1 MSKGNV
7 VNTIEEIVAPVI
19 IDLGLELVDIQYIKE
34 GGNWYLR
41 VFIDKPGGIGLEDC
55 QLVSARIDPLLDEKD
70 PIPQSYFLEVS
81 SPGLERPLK
90 KIADYERFTGE
101 RIKLTTFV
109 PVEGKRKF
117 MGKLVHASNH
127 SVTLEFEGQNV
138 VIPMDAVASA
148 RLMGSN

>member
-7 VNTIEEIVAPVI
+7 VSTIEEIVAPVI
-19 IDLGLELVDIQYIKE
+19 LDLGLELVDIQYIRE

-55 QLVSARIDPLLDEKD
+55 QLVSERIDPLLDEKD
-70 PIPQSYFLEVS
+70 PIPQSYLLEVS

-90 KIADYERFTGE
+90 KMADFERFTGE

-138 VIPMDAVASA
+138 VIPMDSVASA
-148 RLMGSN
+148 RLVGLS

>member
-7 VNTIEEIVAPVI
+7 VSTIEEIVAPVI
-19 IDLGLELVDIQYIKE
+19 LDLGLELVDIQYIRE

-55 QLVSARIDPLLDEKD
+55 QLVSVRIDPLLDEKD
-70 PIPQSYFLEVS
+70 PIPQSYLLEVS

-90 KIADYERFTGE
+90 KLADFERFTGE

-138 VIPMDAVASA
+138 VIPMDSVASA
-148 RLMGSN
+148 RLLESI